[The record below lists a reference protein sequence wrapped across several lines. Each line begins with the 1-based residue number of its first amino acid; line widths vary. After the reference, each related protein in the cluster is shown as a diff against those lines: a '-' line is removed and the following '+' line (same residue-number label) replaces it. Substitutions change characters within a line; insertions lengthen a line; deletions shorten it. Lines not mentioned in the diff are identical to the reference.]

1 MNIEQ
6 FESPFVLCPELQEE
20 HLEFVSKRMLQI
32 VEMTLQ
38 SNSSEYDDNYTFE
51 TSIFGRTRQLFF
63 KLAEDKSIPWLT
75 IASKTMDYVPKI
87 CTIPV
92 RVFKDD
98 PSNPKKGKVFFK
110 NDCEQSQLTLFDD
123 LEGNSIDL
131 TWRLFIQAP
140 ATVEDTGNELEDL
153 EDDYRVVL
161 VGYDS
166 ITKQMK
172 SVWQS
177 NSTARHVPYPVEDA
191 LPAPAEVK
199 KVEIEPLR
207 DKEEVPNV
215 AEDDV

>member
-6 FESPFVLCPELQEE
+6 YESPFVLCPELKEE
-20 HLEFVSKRMLQI
+20 HLEQLSKRMLEI

-63 KLAEDKSIPWLT
+63 KLAADKSIPWLT
-75 IASKTMDYVPKI
+75 VASKTMDYVPKI
-87 CTIPV
+87 CSIPV

-98 PSNPKKGKVFFK
+98 PANPKKGKIFFK
-110 NDCEQSQLTLFDD
+110 NECEQSQLTLFDD
-123 LEGNSIDL
+123 LENNSIDL

-140 ATVEDTGNELEDL
+140 ATVEDAANELEDL

-166 ITKQMK
+166 ITKQIR

-177 NSTARHVPYPVEDA
+177 NSTARHVPYSVEDE
-191 LPAPAEVK
+191 LPAPAEVE
-199 KVEIEPLR
+199 KVEVNPLT
-207 DKEEVPNV
+207 DNEEVSNV